1 MSDGEKQR
9 RKTVRTCAVRFVVA
23 MADRQIKGG
32 FPQVLVP
39 VGAIFNHQIVDFPS
53 TLFIPCP
60 A

>member
-1 MSDGEKQR
+1 M
-9 RKTVRTCAVRFVVA
+9 V
-23 MADRQIKGG
+23 DRQIKGG